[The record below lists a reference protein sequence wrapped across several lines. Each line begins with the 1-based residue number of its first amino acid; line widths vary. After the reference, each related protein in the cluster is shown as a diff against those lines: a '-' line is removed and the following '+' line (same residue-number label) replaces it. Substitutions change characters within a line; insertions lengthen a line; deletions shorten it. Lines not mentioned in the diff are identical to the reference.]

1 MRMGA
6 GRLPAA
12 GEGPVEPQWPGSRH
26 MHSWWRG
33 PGFQSTVWSSDPG
46 SGGPREARAARLVS
60 RTDLA
65 GTVTDRPDRQQ
76 SVREPGLPGVPM
88 SGGRWRSMGAA
99 SCRRAASL
107 ALASVCAAAVL
118 AGLPVGSAAGETLEV
133 RQTPRGVFMKISAWQ
148 VSFPSHARLAGALE
162 KLGRARLS
170 QKIRTTRGRVRDRA
184 SCIADY
190 RRRKASLQFTTLGGL
205 RRGRGGCEARGRV
218 YLSDGI
224 FSARRWRTD
233 RGLRVGQ
240 RVSRLRRLY
249 PGVTRVRRPANPRY
263 GRRSY
268 WLVSQISPCC
278 DSRVPVLEAV
288 VAKRRVK
295 RFVLHVGAQGE

>member
-1 MRMGA
+1 MVRA
-6 GRLPAA
+6 R
-12 GEGPVEPQWPGSRH
+12 
-26 MHSWWRG
+26 
-33 PGFQSTVWSSDPG
+33 
-46 SGGPREARAARLVS
+46 RAARPVS

-65 GTVTDRPDRQQ
+65 GAVTDRPDRQQ
-76 SVREPGLPGVPM
+76 SPESPGFRGVPM
-88 SGGRWRSMGAA
+88 SGGRRHSVGAA

-107 ALASVCAAAVL
+107 AVASVCAAAVL
-118 AGLPVGSAAGETLEV
+118 AGLPVASAAGETLEV
-133 RQTPRGVFMKISAWQ
+133 RHTPGGVFMKISAWQ
-148 VSFPSHARLAGALE
+148 VSFPSRARLAGALK

-205 RRGRGGCEARGRV
+205 RRGEGGCRAKRRV

-224 FSARRWRTD
+224 FSGRRWRTD
-233 RGLRVGQ
+233 RGLRVSQ

-268 WLVSQISPCC
+268 WLVSKISPYA
-278 DSRVPVLEAV
+278 DNRRVPVLEAV

-295 RFVLHVGAQGE
+295 RFVLHVGAQGD